1 MADDNDTKRV
11 NVLIPRELYE
21 KFLDFSKDEYK
32 STTGMII
39 EWMSAFVKEKEKEAQ
54 NQKAFLSAFSRFS
67 EMLFLISS
75 NMVAEQDASGLLV
88 EMATAMLE
96 LVKDP
101 SLCSSSDF
109 LSRLILLD
117 QRIKRGAT
125 PDTQF

>member
-1 MADDNDTKRV
+1 MRH
-11 NVLIPRELYE
+11 
-21 KFLDFSKDEYK
+21 F
-32 STTGMII
+32 MII
-39 EWMSAFVKEKEKEAQ
+39 EWMSAYVKEKEKEAQ